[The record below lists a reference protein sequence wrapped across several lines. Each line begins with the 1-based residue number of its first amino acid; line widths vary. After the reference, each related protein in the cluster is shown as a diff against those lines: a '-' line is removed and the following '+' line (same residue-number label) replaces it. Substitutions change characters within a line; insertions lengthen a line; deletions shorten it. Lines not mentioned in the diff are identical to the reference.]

1 MHVDDANPQPPL
13 RAPLAADTGARRVDE
28 FVSFHG
34 LGLTA

>member
-1 MHVDDANPQPPL
+1 MHVDDAIRSRHSVRRLLPTPA
-13 RAPLAADTGARRVDE
+13 RARMDE